1 MLYVALIMLPC
12 VLGSFVYIDTVVMA
26 ADPWYPFFIKRLA
39 NPFLL
44 IYFGIVAP
52 AAIYWSQKQ
61 IFSVSSS
68 VWAVNIAASFLLY
81 GAGMVATYLAV
92 RNLPSAK
99 EMIALMLIFLITMWS
114 RS

>member
-1 MLYVALIMLPC
+1 MYVALVLLPC

-26 ADPWYPFFIKRLA
+26 ADPWLPFFIKRLT
-39 NPFLL
+39 NPLLL
-44 IYFGIVAP
+44 IYFGLVAP

-61 IFSVSSS
+61 IFTVSNS

-92 RNLPSAK
+92 RNLPSTK
-99 EMIALMLIFLITMWS
+99 EAIALVLIFLITMWS

>member
-1 MLYVALIMLPC
+1 MLYVALVLLPL

-26 ADPWYPFFIKRLA
+26 ADPWLPFFLKRLT
-39 NPFLL
+39 NPWLL
-44 IYFGIVAP
+44 IYFGFAAP

-61 IFSVSSS
+61 IFSVSTS

-81 GAGMVATYLAV
+81 GAGMVATWLAV
-92 RNLPSAK
+92 RSFPSTK
-99 EMIALMLIFLITMWS
+99 ELVALLLIFLITMWS